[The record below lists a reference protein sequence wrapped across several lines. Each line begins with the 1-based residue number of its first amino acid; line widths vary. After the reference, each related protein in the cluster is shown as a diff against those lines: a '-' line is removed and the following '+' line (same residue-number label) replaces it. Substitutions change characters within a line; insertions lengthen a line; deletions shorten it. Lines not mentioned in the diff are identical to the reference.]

1 MTLTERLTRTDP
13 DTIRYEARVDDPR
26 TFTAPF
32 TLAFPLTRMP
42 DYVMAEYACHEGNLG
57 LRFVLSGARA
67 DEAKGMGK

>member
-1 MTLTERLTRTDP
+1 MRLTERFTRVGP
-13 DTIRYEARVDDPR
+13 DTIRYEATVVDPQ

-42 DYVMAEYACHEGNLG
+42 DYAMVEYACHEGNLG
-57 LRFVLSGARA
+57 LRHALSGARA